1 MFWLNKTMSE
11 HLNKT
16 SNITSHVKDSGV
28 GFYLKHSVN
37 EIISDLTSN
46 GRVTGIQYTQLF
58 ATNKRTFFFYPQEL
72 YVDVPRAHQCMV
84 SLFRHT
90 HTN

>member
-11 HLNKT
+11 NLNKT

-37 EIISDLTSN
+37 EIISDLRKKIMGN
-46 GRVTGIQYTQLF
+46 
-58 ATNKRTFFFYPQEL
+58 
-72 YVDVPRAHQCMV
+72 
-84 SLFRHT
+84 
-90 HTN
+90 